1 MSTFDGWETRL
12 YGDAMALPSSE
23 LMHFRTKGSKNGV
36 RRYQTESGAWT
47 PLGLKERKAREG
59 WGESRRERKAAKK
72 VAKAERKAAKAEKK
86 ATRTAERK
94 QRMANFKEQR
104 QKNDIGK
111 LTDAEL
117 KKKLERVR
125 MEQEYKEM
133 TKSPLLKTGEKLFNS
148 ILDYKARSTEAK
160 ANLARAKLDNNRVMA
175 DIIRAKEATKTAK
188 ENKVSE
194 KYKAK
199 SAKANAVKQ
208 KWDTKGG
215 LKTERKKDLLNA
227 KTNYRG
233 TTIRGAIGKHF
244 NNMAKYRQELR
255 MNPIEAK
262 KHQRA
267 KEMAEI
273 ALEKDRQ
280 KTKQEKWKTKGGRK

>member
-59 WGESRRERKAAKK
+59 WGQSRAERKAAKR
-72 VAKAERKAAKAEKK
+72 VAKAERKAEKAGRKAAKVA
-86 ATRTAERK
+86 ARRL
-94 QRMANFKEQR
+94 RMADLKEQR
-104 QKNDIGK
+104 RKNDLSK

-117 KKKLERVR
+117 KKKLERVK

-133 TKSPLLKTGEKLFNS
+133 TKSPLLKTGERLLNS
-148 ILDYKARSTEAK
+148 VLDYKARTTEAK
-160 ANLARAKLDNNRVMA
+160 ANLAKTVLENNRVKA
-175 DIIRAKEATKTAK
+175 DVIRVREATKKAK
-188 ENKVSE
+188 EDKVSA
-194 KYKAK
+194 KYNAK
-199 SAKANAVKQ
+199 SAKQEAIKQ

-215 LKTERKKDLLNA
+215 LKTQRKKDLLNA
-227 KTNYRG
+227 KTAYRQ
-233 TTIRGAIGKHF
+233 TTIGGAIGKHF
-244 NNMAKYRQELR
+244 NDMAKYRQEIR
-255 MNPIEAK
+255 MNPYEIAK
-262 KHQRA
+262 HRRA

-273 ALEKDRQ
+273 GLEKERQ